1 MNIPKTWVVL
11 LALLLAAMAMVPM
24 VSADKASSATD
35 MVTVVDNHAISEDTA
50 LQSARAAVKDFVS
63 RDALDKS
70 WDGATVNPK
79 SDIIY
84 DLNGKP
90 LFYLFSVENNGKR
103 IGEIKAAASKV
114 IGGAIVTIGPGAG
127 PVDLDSA
134 RTHAGEIIGKEY
146 KGGVINSMTLVCY
159 DYPGIGILFR
169 FSVPG
174 SKEKTLI
181 LDAYDFSVI
190 PESKQVSY
198 YNGIPASDISTRI
211 ANTESEQDSLMNR
224 QAALSLKAGATK
236 TLSGFP
242 LYAQLADGW
251 CPFATAQMISG
262 YYGYSRT
269 QSGIASTM
277 GIANPDD
284 GATLS
289 QTLSNY
295 YQLSTASGGLGKPNS
310 QLRYTG
316 MFSYDDF
323 VSNLSANRPQHASR
337 YEALSQHARAV
348 AGYSYSSSSSQYLY
362 IYDPGPV
369 NVGSLY
375 WENYNTFMSGSNP
388 AYGVIFIRN

>member
-1 MNIPKTWVVL
+1 MKLHKTIVVL
-11 LALLLAAMAMVPM
+11 LELLLAGLAMVPI
-24 VSADKASSATD
+24 VSANSASSASD
-35 MVTVVDNHAISEDTA
+35 IVTLVDKNAISEDTA
-50 LQSARAAVKDFVS
+50 LQSARAAVKDFVN
-63 RDALDKS
+63 RGALDNT

-84 DLNGKP
+84 DLNEKP
-90 LFYLFSVENNGKR
+90 LFYLFSVESKGKR
-103 IGEIKAAASKV
+103 IGEIKAATSKV
-114 IGGAIVTIGPGAG
+114 VGGAIVTIGPGAG

-134 RTHAGEIIGKEY
+134 RTHASEIISKEY
-146 KGGVINSMTLVCY
+146 KEASINSMTLVCY
-159 DYPGIGILFR
+159 DYPGIGLLFR
-169 FSVPG
+169 FSTPG
-174 SKEKTLI
+174 SKEEILI

-198 YNGIPASDISTRI
+198 YKGIQASDISTRI
-211 ANTESEQDSLMNR
+211 SNAESEQNSLMNR
-224 QAALSLKAGATK
+224 QTVLSVKAGATK

-242 LYAQLADGW
+242 LYAQQANGW

-277 GIANPDD
+277 GIANPNN
-284 GATLS
+284 GATL
-289 QTLSNY
+289 QQILSNY
-295 YQLSTASGGLGKPNS
+295 CQLSAVSGGLGKPNS

-316 MFSYDDF
+316 QFSYDDF
-323 VSNLSANRPQHASR
+323 VSNLSANRPQYASR
-337 YEALSQHARAV
+337 YETSSLHARAV

-375 WENYNTFMSGSNP
+375 WENWNTFMSGSNP
-388 AYGVIFIRN
+388 VQGVIFIRN

>member
-1 MNIPKTWVVL
+1 MNIHKTVIVL
-11 LALLLAAMAMVPM
+11 LELLLAGIAIVPM
-24 VSADKASSATD
+24 VSADTASSASD
-35 MVTVVDNHAISEDTA
+35 KVTLVDKNTISENTA
-50 LQSARAAVKDFVS
+50 LQSARAAVKDFVG
-63 RDALDKS
+63 RGALDNT

-90 LFYLFSVENNGKR
+90 LFYLFSVESKGKR

-114 IGGAIVTIGPGAG
+114 VGGAIVTIGPGAG
-127 PVDLDSA
+127 PVDLESA
-134 RTHAGEIIGKEY
+134 RAHASEIIGKKY
-146 KGGVINSMTLVCY
+146 KGASINSMTLVCY

-169 FSVPG
+169 FSAPG
-174 SKEKTLI
+174 SKEETLI

-198 YNGIPASDISTRI
+198 YNGIQASDINARV
-211 ANTESEQDSLMNR
+211 ANAESEQDSLMN
-224 QAALSLKAGATK
+224 QQTALSVKAGATK

-242 LYAQLADGW
+242 LYAQQADGW

-277 GIANPDD
+277 GIANPNN
-284 GATLS
+284 GATL
-289 QTLSNY
+289 QETLSNY
-295 YQLSTASGGLGKPNS
+295 YQVSAASGGLGKPNS

-337 YEALSQHARAV
+337 YEALSLHARAV

-375 WENYNTFMSGSNP
+375 WENWNTFLSGSTP
-388 AYGVIFIRN
+388 VQGVIFIRN

>member
-1 MNIPKTWVVL
+1 MRIYKTVVVL
-11 LALLLAAMAMVPM
+11 LALLLAGMAMVPM
-24 VSADKASSATD
+24 VSADKASSGLD
-35 MVTVVDNHAISEDTA
+35 IVTLVDENAISEDTA
-50 LQSARAAVKDFVS
+50 LLSARAAVEDFVN
-63 RDALDKS
+63 RGALDKY
-70 WDGATVNPK
+70 WDGATITPK

-90 LFYLFSVENNGKR
+90 LFYLYQVENNGKR

-114 IGGAIVTIGPGAG
+114 VGGAIVTIGPGAG
-127 PVDLDSA
+127 SIDLDSA
-134 RTHAGEIIGKEY
+134 RSHASEIIGKEY
-146 KGGVINSMTLVCY
+146 KGVEIKSMTLVCY

-169 FSVPG
+169 FAVPG
-174 SKEKTLI
+174 SKDKTLI
-181 LDAYDFSVI
+181 LDAYDLSVI
-190 PESKQVSY
+190 PEAKQVSY
-198 YNGIPASDISTRI
+198 YNGIASSDISKRI
-211 ANTESEQDSLMNR
+211 VNAESEQDSLINR
-224 QAALSLKAGATK
+224 QTTLSVKSGATK

-277 GIANPDD
+277 GITNPNN
-284 GATLS
+284 GATLQ

-316 MFSYDDF
+316 QFSYNDF

-369 NVGSLY
+369 NVGSIY

>member
-1 MNIPKTWVVL
+1 MSIRKTFVIL
-11 LALLLAAMAMVPM
+11 QALLLAGMVMVPM
-24 VSADKASSATD
+24 VNADKASSASD
-35 MVTVVDNHAISEDTA
+35 IVTLVDKNAISEDTA
-50 LQSARAAVKDFVS
+50 LQSARAAVEDFVS
-63 RDALDKS
+63 RGALDNN
-70 WDGATVNPK
+70 WDGATVDPK

-84 DLNGKP
+84 DLNEKP
-90 LFYLFSVENNGKR
+90 LFYLFSVESKGKR

-114 IGGAIVTIGPGAG
+114 VGGAIVTIGPGAG

-134 RTHAGEIIGKEY
+134 KTHAREIIEKEY
-146 KGGVINSMTLVCY
+146 KGTVINSMTLVCY
-159 DYPGIGILFR
+159 DYPDMAILFR
-169 FSVPG
+169 FSAPG

-198 YNGIPASDISTRI
+198 YNGIHSSDISTRI
-211 ANTESEQDSLMNR
+211 ANAESEQDSLMNR
-224 QAALSLKAGATK
+224 QTVLSVKAGATK

-242 LYAQLADGW
+242 LYAQQANGW

-277 GIANPDD
+277 GISNPSN
-284 GATLS
+284 GATL
-289 QTLSNY
+289 QETLSNY

-323 VSNLSANRPQHASR
+323 ISNLSANRPQHASR
-337 YEALSQHARAV
+337 YESLSLHARAV

-375 WENYNTFMSGSNP
+375 WENWNTFLSGSNP
-388 AYGVIFIRN
+388 VQGVIFIRN